1 MKTNIAI
8 KKVDKR
14 NRSTPNIIAQ
24 GLVGALEFAA
34 AAAVFLPLLLKTFLK
49 LLEPEFELFFVIF
62 FPGLLKGD
70 REFAEGITE
79 FTAET
84 VVVAAEFTAETVVVA
99 AEFTAETVL
108 LATEFTAPNAE
119 FMAFVRVLFIEFAA
133 FVILFNVPVPSVVVP
148 TLNMELILCS
158 G

>member
-14 NRSTPNIIAQ
+14 NSSKPNIMAQ
-24 GLVGALEFAA
+24 GLIAALEFAA
-34 AAAVFLPLLLKTFLK
+34 TFFPLLLKTFLK
-49 LLEPEFELFFVIF
+49 LLEPEFELFFVMF

-70 REFAEGITE
+70 REFADGITE
-79 FTAET
+79 FM
-84 VVVAAEFTAETVVVA
+84 AETVVVA

-108 LATEFTAPNAE
+108 LATELTAETVLLATEFTVPSAE
-119 FMAFVRVLFIEFAA
+119 FMAFVRVLFTEFAA
-133 FVILFNVPVPSVVVP
+133 FVILFIVPVPSVVVP